1 MSNKLLSFLEENKFF
16 YNKQFGFRKGFS
28 TNHAILSVINFI
40 SKNLKEGKIV
50 MGILLDI
57 RKCFDML
64 THDILLKKLY
74 NYGIWG
80 VPYQWFKSY
89 FSGRKQ
95 KVFVNGVNSNILC
108 DILLAL
114 ALLSSKKN
122 ILCFHTN
129 LNDFG
134 YFEYNTFPELQTVAE
149 ILK

>member
-1 MSNKLLSFLEENKFF
+1 MGASQKCW
-16 YNKQFGFRKGFS
+16 
-28 TNHAILSVINFI
+28 I
-40 SKNLKEGKIV
+40 SKFL
-50 MGILLDI
+50 
-57 RKCFDML
+57 
-64 THDILLKKLY
+64 
-74 NYGIWG
+74 
-80 VPYQWFKSY
+80 
-89 FSGRKQ
+89 
-95 KVFVNGVNSNILC
+95 ILC